1 MKALSTSRHAK
12 PSGAKSASRSHAAK
26 TQTAAESAPQS
37 AHQPAHPLV
46 VRSTGSEAAA
56 ALLDGMNQA
65 THDAIDA
72 AGRHQMIAESAY
84 FRAERRG
91 FDGGRD
97 VDDWLDAEQE
107 IDGYLRDHGHEEL
120 RAHQA
125 D

>member
-1 MKALSTSRHAK
+1 MKALSSGRQAK
-12 PSGAKSASRSHAAK
+12 PAAHKAPPSSGVSRSV
-26 TQTAAESAPQS
+26 QS
-37 AHQPAHPLV
+37 AHPLV

-56 ALLDGMNQA
+56 ALLDGLDQA

-72 AGRHQMIAESAY
+72 AGRHRMIAESAY

-107 IDGYLRDHGHEEL
+107 IDGYLRDHGHE
-120 RAHQA
+120 RASLHE
-125 D
+125 